1 MALPILTT
9 PTYELEIPS
18 TEEKIKYRPFLVKE
32 EKILL
37 IAMESNDNAEIIQA
51 VKTIVS
57 ECTFNK
63 LDLGKFP
70 MFDVE
75 YIFLQIRAKSVGE
88 VSELKLLCQDDGETY
103 ADVKVNLSEIQVEVI
118 DGHTNKIELTDE
130 MGIIMQ
136 YPTID
141 SFTDMGITNINSTNM
156 LDIISTCILQ
166 IYDKKGED
174 VHYAKDQTKKELI
187 DFIEQLNTKQF
198 KDVQKFFDT
207 MPKLQHTITVKNPKT
222 KVESEVILNGLN
234 DFFA

>member
-9 PTYELEIPS
+9 PTYELVVPS
-18 TEEKIKYRPFLVKE
+18 TDEKLKYRPFLVKE

-37 IAMESNDNAEIIQA
+37 IAMESNDNTEIIQA

-63 LDLGKFP
+63 LNLGSMP

-88 VSELKLLCQDDGETY
+88 VSKIKILCQDDMETY
-103 ADVKVNLSEIQVEVI
+103 TDFEINLSEIEVEELE
-118 DGHTNKIELTDE
+118 GHTNKIELTDE
-130 MGIIMQ
+130 MGIYMK

-141 SFTDMGITNINSTNM
+141 SFTNTGITTITSDNM
-156 LDIISTCILQ
+156 LDVIGSCILQ
-166 IYDKKGED
+166 IYDKKGEEIFD
-174 VHYAKDQTKKELI
+174 AKDSTKKELT

-198 KDVQKFFDT
+198 REVQKFFDT
-207 MPKLQHTITVKNPKT
+207 MPKLQHEITIKNPET
-222 KVESEVILNGLN
+222 KVESKVMLNGLN

>member
-1 MALPILTT
+1 MALPVLTT

-18 TEEKIKYRPFLVKE
+18 TDEKIKYRPFLVKE

-63 LDLGKFP
+63 LNLGQMP

-75 YIFLQIRAKSVGE
+75 YVFLQIRAKSVGE
-88 VSELKLLCQDDGETY
+88 VSELKLLCQDDRETY
-103 ADVKVNLSEIQVEVI
+103 ADAKINLSEIEVEEI
-118 DGHTNKIELTDE
+118 EGHTNKIELTDE

-141 SFTDMGITNINSTNM
+141 SFANTGITNINSSNM
-156 LDIISTCILQ
+156 LDVISSCILQ
-166 IYDKKGED
+166 IYDKKGEE
-174 VHYAKDQTKKELI
+174 VHFAKDQTAKELS

-198 KDVQKFFDT
+198 RELQKFFDT
-207 MPKLQHTITVKNPKT
+207 MPRLTHTVTIENPKT
-222 KVESEVILNGLN
+222 KVKSEVVLSGLN